1 MSSGLT
7 HSRLCL
13 HMGMSHTHVCTQ
25 GHCPRHAST
34 DTRDCAHETH
44 THTCTVA
51 HPSHAGTHVCT
62 RQHVPHVFIRL
73 NDYLLSI
80 LMRQGPCRA
89 LVMLQR
95 TKQTKP
101 PARMEL
107 TVWGQSHVARQIDEI
122 HNISGGDKCYGEN
135 EAGRGGRGAR
145 RAGRNCASKQDG
157 RARSHA
163 HRHEGGEPR
172 GCLGRA
178 FRAVRSQCK
187 GPEAR
192 ACWCLSTSPRATQ
205 TCSRTHTCTRTH
217 TFCPSFPSTDPKA
230 GPGQCI
236 SPSALAGDS
245 SN

>member
-1 MSSGLT
+1 MCVHKDIVPGMHPLT
-7 HSRLCL
+7 HMIV
-13 HMGMSHTHVCTQ
+13 HMK
-25 GHCPRHAST
+25 
-34 DTRDCAHETH
+34 
-44 THTCTVA
+44 HTCTVA

-107 TVWGQSHVARQIDEI
+107 TVWGQSQVARQIDEI
-122 HNISGGDKCYGEN
+122 HSVSGGDKCYGGN

-163 HRHEGGEPR
+163 HRHEGGEPLDVWEEHS
-172 GCLGRA
+172 G
-178 FRAVRSQCK
+178 
-187 GPEAR
+187 
-192 ACWCLSTSPRATQ
+192 W
-205 TCSRTHTCTRTH
+205 
-217 TFCPSFPSTDPKA
+217 
-230 GPGQCI
+230 
-236 SPSALAGDS
+236 
-245 SN
+245 